1 MDASHVTSQ
10 EFLMGFTNLALQK
23 PFQMEGNGKHNATRM
38 DVLEEIVRIV
48 KALVMDQMVQKTM
61 KEKGA
66 SGW

>member
-1 MDASHVTSQ
+1 
-10 EFLMGFTNLALQK
+10 LALQK